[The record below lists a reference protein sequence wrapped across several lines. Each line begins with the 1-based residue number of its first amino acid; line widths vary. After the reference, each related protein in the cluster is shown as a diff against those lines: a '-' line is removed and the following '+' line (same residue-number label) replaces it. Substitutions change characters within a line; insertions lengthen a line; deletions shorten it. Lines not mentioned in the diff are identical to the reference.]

1 MELSHRGPAW
11 NSYEHV
17 QYRYFFPS
25 NNFDLQL
32 FEHRDSEPIPRK
44 ADYISKSKFTNKFRE
59 AFLAS
64 KLV

>member
-1 MELSHRGPAW
+1 MNMFSIDT
-11 NSYEHV
+11 
-17 QYRYFFPS
+17 FFPP